1 MSLSGWFRARAMPTD
16 PGFAA
21 IILCAVIALVLMME
35 VIDGA

>member
-1 MSLSGWFRARAMPTD
+1 MPVD

-21 IILCAVIALVLMME
+21 IILAGVIALVLMME